1 MLQKAVFSKNFRILV
16 EQLRTAPE
24 EFNDPVP
31 LVLQETNVPQFTPRI
46 QFLLDRVPEGA
57 RVLDL
62 GSCKGEVAFFLKSK
76 KRASVVCIEREPE
89 YVTLCR
95 EKGLKVIDADLNH
108 LDGPALRWALSQ
120 RWDVAIIIDSLN
132 YWSYPA
138 LILSALSDRVG
149 KVLVTIANGGHI
161 RSGWK
166 SWPGR
171 CHYGPTPGPGPRKTT
186 SWNSISPGV
195 IRYGRFR
202 ASVDGRKLSVITP
215 SSWAAAPAAR
225 FTKNPGFS
233 PHYWPGVLFWSLPP
247 KRCSPFNC
255 ILYYEKINFMDSPKQ
270 RMTLV
275 TGSPGC

>member
-62 GSCKGEVAFFLKSK
+62 GSGKGEVAFFLKSK

-161 RSGWK
+161 RKRLEILAGKMPLWPNTRPRSQKDNVLEFDLSWSNQIWTLQGFGRWAEALGYHAELLGRRTSGAVYK
-166 SWPGR
+166 KPGLFPSLLAR
-171 CHYGPTPGPGPRKTT
+171 GFVLELTPKE
-186 SWNSISPGV
+186 
-195 IRYGRFR
+195 
-202 ASVDGRKLSVITP
+202 
-215 SSWAAAPAAR
+215 
-225 FTKNPGFS
+225 
-233 PHYWPGVLFWSLPP
+233 VLP
-247 KRCSPFNC
+247 
-255 ILYYEKINFMDSPKQ
+255 I
-270 RMTLV
+270 
-275 TGSPGC
+275 